1 MSQLYYAGITLSIK
15 SPIFQVEEYSATK
28 LLMRE
33 FYISAFV
40 MVTYIGMTLSP
51 LVVTMLLKDHENSAF
66 DLLYVAWVPFG
77 IKRKEQF
84 FFSYIMQFISTLP
97 LYTSFMSKILFINN
111 VNREFEYQCDKL
123 RFALRTLDKRVSKKE
138 VLSKKDVHG
147 DPVLTFIKCDERE
160 FLRKLSEC
168 EAHYYSMQK

>member
-1 MSQLYYAGITLSIK
+1 
-15 SPIFQVEEYSATK
+15 
-28 LLMRE
+28 MRE

-51 LVVTMLLKDHENSAF
+51 LVVTLLLKDHENSAF

-77 IKRKEQF
+77 IKKGEQF

-123 RFALRTLDKRVSKKE
+123 RFALRTIDKRVTKKE
-138 VLSKKDVHG
+138 VLSEMDENGK
-147 DPVLTFIKCDERE
+147 LIRTFVKCDERE
-160 FLRKLSEC
+160 FLQKLGEC
-168 EAHYYSMQK
+168 EAHYYSMQR

>member
-1 MSQLYYAGITLSIK
+1 
-15 SPIFQVEEYSATK
+15 
-28 LLMRE
+28 MRE

-40 MVTYIGMTLSP
+40 MVTYIGMTLSS
-51 LVVTMLLKDHENSAF
+51 LVVTLLLNDHENSAF

-77 IKRKEQF
+77 IKQREQF

-123 RFALRTLDKRVSKKE
+123 RFALRTIDERVTKKE
-138 VLSKKDVHG
+138 VLSEMDRNGNLVH
-147 DPVLTFIKCDERE
+147 TFMKCDERE
-160 FLRKLSEC
+160 FLQKLSEC